1 MIGLRASFSDRNG
14 RVSRHRLS
22 RSIQAVRHRTGVV
35 DSEVQFNFHLLN
47 ESLAAESDR
56 LRPAFTTPM
65 IRMGRQAAF
74 LDDDYQGYS
83 SLLVRLA
90 GPGSVSGN
98 QQNIDKLG

>member
-22 RSIQAVRHRTGVV
+22 RSIQAVRHRTGVA

-47 ESLAAESDR
+47 ESLAADADR
-56 LRPAFTTPM
+56 LIPAFTIPM

-74 LDDDYQGYS
+74 LDDDYQGY
-83 SLLVRLA
+83 LVFWPDSPDQAAFRQ
-90 GPGSVSGN
+90 PTEH
-98 QQNIDKLG
+98 